1 MGVIKI
7 EGMRFR
13 ANHGCMPEEAIVG
26 GMYVVDVMAV
36 TDFSKAA
43 KDDDLTQTIDY
54 CTVYEI
60 VKAEM
65 GIRSKLIEHVAQR
78 ILDQMVK
85 TFSTVLEHAEVKVTK
100 LNPPIKGDVSHV
112 SVIVA
117 LWLEHQPTFKAN
129 WIS

>member
-60 VKAEM
+60 VKTEM
-65 GIRSKLIEHVAQR
+65 SIRSKLIEHVAQR

-85 TFSTVLEHAEVKVTK
+85 AFSTVLEHAEVKVTK

-117 LWLEHQPTFKAN
+117 L
-129 WIS
+129 